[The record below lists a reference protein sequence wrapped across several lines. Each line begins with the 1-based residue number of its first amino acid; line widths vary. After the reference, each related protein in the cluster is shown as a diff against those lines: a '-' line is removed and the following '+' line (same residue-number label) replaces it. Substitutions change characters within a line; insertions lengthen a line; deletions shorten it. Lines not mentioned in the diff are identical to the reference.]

1 MITALAHGC
10 VSITPVAD
18 PAEARRLAAAEGPDA
33 ALAAGER
40 RGEPIPGLDLGN
52 SPVEFAIER
61 VHGRA
66 VYFTTSNGTRALLAA
81 RQARAVGVAAFVNV
95 SAAARWAAGRGLDVV
110 VVCARSEEHTSELQS
125 LAYLVCRLLL
135 EKKKTRTAI

>member
-40 RGEPIPGLDLGN
+40 RGGPILRREPGGPRGARRGPPLRRGRDAPPGALALGAAALRRRTGRRRQRVPAPGHDLARPGL
-52 SPVEFAIER
+52 PPER
-61 VHGRA
+61 
-66 VYFTTSNGTRALLAA
+66 
-81 RQARAVGVAAFVNV
+81 
-95 SAAARWAAGRGLDVV
+95 
-110 VVCARSEEHTSELQS
+110 
-125 LAYLVCRLLL
+125 
-135 EKKKTRTAI
+135 

>member
-1 MITALAHGC
+1 STTMITALAHGC

-81 RQARAVGVAAFVNV
+81 GRGADV
-95 SAAARWAAGRGLDVV
+95 SACLRLDTTSLVPVYLPSVDKVV
-110 VVCARSEEHTSELQS
+110 PG
-125 LAYLVCRLLL
+125 CR
-135 EKKKTRTAI
+135 